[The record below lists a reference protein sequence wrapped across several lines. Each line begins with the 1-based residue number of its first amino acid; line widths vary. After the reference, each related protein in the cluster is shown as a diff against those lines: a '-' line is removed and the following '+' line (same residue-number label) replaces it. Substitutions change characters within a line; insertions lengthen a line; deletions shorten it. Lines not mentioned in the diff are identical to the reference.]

1 MHRSFLLPL
10 ALLLTPL
17 TGCFSSPLSCELDFV
32 GISGNVTD
40 QNDELLA
47 PQAAASSLRHSPDGC
62 LSYADLTVVGPGGSD
77 CELRAIAETP
87 RPEGGLWVTSLRVT
101 SSGDCGWPTTV
112 NGSSTGGAGSWVELD
127 GEIDIL
133 NGNDGRACATGEV
146 HLEVQ
151 STLSGNS
158 TATLAGTYRFTSG
171 IVSVEDQ
178 ASSCPAAAGD
188 DDDSAGGDDDDHDS
202 TGGDDDDSAD
212 GDDDDSA
219 R

>member
-10 ALLLTPL
+10 ALLFTPL
-17 TGCFSSPLSCELDFV
+17 TGCFSSPLSCELDAV
-32 GISGNVTD
+32 GISGNVAD
-40 QNDELLA
+40 QNGELLA
-47 PQAAASSLRHSPDGC
+47 PQAAATSLRHSPDGC

-87 RPEGGLWVTSLRVT
+87 RPEGGLWVSSLRVN
-101 SSGDCGWPTTV
+101 SSGDCGWPTSV
-112 NGSSTGGAGSWVELD
+112 NGSSVGSAGSWVELD

-133 NGNDGRACATGEV
+133 NGNDGRACGTGEV
-146 HLEVQ
+146 RLEVQ

-158 TATLAGTYRFTSG
+158 TAAIVGTYRFTSG

-178 ASSCPAAAGD
+178 TSSCPAGSGD
-188 DDDSAGGDDDDHDS
+188 DDDSA
-202 TGGDDDDSAD
+202 TGDDDDSAT

-219 R
+219 Q